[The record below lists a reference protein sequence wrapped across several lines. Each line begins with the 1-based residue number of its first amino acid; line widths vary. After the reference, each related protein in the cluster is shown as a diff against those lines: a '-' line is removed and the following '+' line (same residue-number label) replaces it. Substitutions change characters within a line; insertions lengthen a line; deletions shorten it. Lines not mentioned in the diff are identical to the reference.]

1 MQRHSGKGTRT
12 KYTHYR
18 LHSKAKCVFFFTG
31 KVSVPGLPDRLVYL
45 EVIFRG
51 LILRAMYSSGS
62 QGITISLPPALDG
75 RGSNPEPLLFDT
87 HNYSGGV
94 VQGPLHVSTSGEPS
108 APSKSVNT
116 ENRTQSSKKINRT
129 FFSGRESALTQ
140 LCTFCLSFFIS
151 SLKIRWEMLIN

>member
-18 LHSKAKCVFFFTG
+18 LHSKPKCVFFFTG

-45 EVIFRG
+45 KVICRG

-94 VQGPLHVSTSGEPS
+94 VQGPLHVSMSGEPS
-108 APSKSVNT
+108 APSKSLNT
-116 ENRTQSSKKINRT
+116 ENRTQSSKKINQT
-129 FFSGRESALTQ
+129 FVSGRESALTQ